1 MIHNGDCVEVM
12 AAMPENSVDAIVC
25 DPPYGLEFMGKEWDS
40 FAPQVTTSRVQRTDG
55 GRLDATVSGPTPQ
68 QRHKVS
74 YPSDSRL
81 MRCSKC
87 QGWSGSFSAARAK
100 RQKQCI
106 CDSPLFT
113 PSGPPS
119 QMVAFQEWSRAWAT
133 EAFRVAK
140 PGAYLLAFG
149 GTRTYHRLAV
159 AIEDAGWI
167 IRDCLVWAYA
177 SGFPKSKSLLKPS
190 WEPIVAA
197 RKPFSVPLQLAGEVH
212 HAIATLLC
220 LAAEPTSAPHGEHR
234 CVAEHAACLFADSD
248 TTATSRSRA
257 VDSTSS
263 SIALSWGGILAAL
276 SLDGSRFTTSTA
288 TRLTTALRTLS
299 SCLSPIT
306 SSTATPPCAS
316 RLSGSSSPADTA
328 ASSSSAECMSTLDT
342 LRRTVP
348 ASAISVL
355 AQTVAAVSA
364 SIAAELSDDLAVD
377 VTALGSATTEVAER
391 ADSRPIVMA
400 RKPGPLREL
409 AIDACRIPSEPWTKQ
424 DGPTGAGFKTGKFMG
439 SMGIGEPTLT
449 EGTRESTLGR
459 WPANVLLTPTEDGRA
474 IFDGGVAGVVGGGEV
489 SPPKPERVGL
499 RGGTAWHGME
509 SFGSPDKE
517 GRWPADP
524 GGSYSRFF
532 LIPKSARSERE
543 PVFGGLEAQ
552 HDDPDGS
559 FGLDAARPHTKPDYQ
574 YKRKP
579 RTNVHPTVKP
589 LDLMRHLV
597 RLVTPQG
604 GTVLDPFLGSGTT
617 AIAAEMEGFAWIGI
631 EREPEYVA
639 IAEARL
645 MGVQRGLGLD
655 VA

>member
-177 SGFPKSKSLLKPS
+177 SGFPKSKALLKPA
-190 WEPIVAA
+190 WE
-197 RKPFSVPLQLAGEVH
+197 
-212 HAIATLLC
+212 
-220 LAAEPTSAPHGEHR
+220 
-234 CVAEHAACLFADSD
+234 
-248 TTATSRSRA
+248 
-257 VDSTSS
+257 
-263 SIALSWGGILAAL
+263 
-276 SLDGSRFTTSTA
+276 
-288 TRLTTALRTLS
+288 
-299 SCLSPIT
+299 
-306 SSTATPPCAS
+306 
-316 RLSGSSSPADTA
+316 
-328 ASSSSAECMSTLDT
+328 
-342 LRRTVP
+342 
-348 ASAISVL
+348 
-355 AQTVAAVSA
+355 
-364 SIAAELSDDLAVD
+364 
-377 VTALGSATTEVAER
+377 
-391 ADSRPIVMA
+391 PIVMA

-409 AIDACRIPSEPWTKQ
+409 AIDACRMPVTADMDPDAIQRQQAAPEVRF
-424 DGPTGAGFKTGKFMG
+424 GNIGKPG
-439 SMGIGEPTLT
+439 HVQPVHNP
-449 EGTRESTLGR
+449 LGR
-459 WPANVLLTPTEDGRA
+459 WPANVLLTSTEDGRA
-474 IFDGGVAGVVGGGEV
+474 IFDGGVDGVVGGGEA
-489 SPPKPERVGL
+489 S
-499 RGGTAWHGME
+499 RGGEPTDVRGIGGIWHDGN
-509 SFGSPDKE
+509 GV
-517 GRWPADP
+517 PAGPQYGDT
-524 GGSYSRFF
+524 GTYSRFYRIPTTMSGCRYCGVPIAESSSSESATSDTPSGIAPSDASLTPSEPSATPAPTAASPSARTGSSIALWSAGDSPESDAEPRSATPTTNGSGSASSPSERVTTPPTPRSSELAPSPADTSLMASAKSPTAANSGTDTTTTTDGPWTCDTCAA
-532 LIPKSARSERE
+532 LITSLGTSDEPENSLPADYARFYLVPKSARSERE
-543 PVFGGLEAQ
+543 PVFGGLEESGDRGYGQGKGVKTRECRVCGDRTQSSSPPFQPACG
-552 HDDPDGS
+552 HADWEWRDTLPM
-559 FGLDAARPHTKPDYQ
+559 
-574 YKRKP
+574 KR
-579 RTNVHPTVKP
+579 RNNHPTVKP